1 MCGIVDDGG
10 GGGQRIEEGQSLQPA
25 SHAGLGELLLQV
37 SEGRRGAVGDETG
50 EEGEDGNLDFF
61 L

>member
-1 MCGIVDDGG
+1 MLPGRRRLCGIVDDGG

-37 SEGRRGAVGDETG
+37 SEGRGGR
-50 EEGEDGNLDFF
+50 DGR
-61 L
+61 